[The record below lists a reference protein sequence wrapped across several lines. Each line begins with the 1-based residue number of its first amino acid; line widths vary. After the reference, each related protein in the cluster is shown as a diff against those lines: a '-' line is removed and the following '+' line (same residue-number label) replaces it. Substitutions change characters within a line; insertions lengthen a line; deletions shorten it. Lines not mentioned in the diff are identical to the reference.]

1 MGKGFV
7 STNRDFFMTI
17 PDASLEDWELFIKK
31 ADLDE
36 TYPADILL
44 EFVKEF
50 VDEHRS
56 ELVDDSE
63 NKPKKVIVRKAA
75 PKKKS
80 FLARKAKIVKKRE
93 IDDDDDS
100 PDITQTPKFKLL
112 ELVRELDEE
121 EGITPEELVIKAE
134 ASGISRPRLQMNKM
148 IRRGILYIHEGKIHV
163 T

>member
-1 MGKGFV
+1 M

-80 FLARKAKIVKKRE
+80 FLARKAKIIKKRE
-93 IDDDDDS
+93 VNDDDDS

-112 ELVRELDEE
+112 ELVRELDQD
-121 EGITPEELVIKAE
+121 EGITPEELVTKAE

>member
-1 MGKGFV
+1 M

>member
-1 MGKGFV
+1 M

-75 PKKKS
+75 PKKRS
-80 FLARKAKIVKKRE
+80 FLARKATIVKKRE
-93 IDDDDDS
+93 VDDDDDS
-100 PDITQTPKFKLL
+100 PDISQTPKFKLL
-112 ELVRELDEE
+112 ELVRELDED

>member
-1 MGKGFV
+1 M

-56 ELVDDSE
+56 ELVDDPES
-63 NKPKKVIVRKAA
+63 KPKKVIVRKAA
-75 PKKKS
+75 PKKRS
-80 FLARKAKIVKKRE
+80 FLARKATIVKKRE
-93 IDDDDDS
+93 VDDDDDS
-100 PDITQTPKFKLL
+100 PDISQTPKFKLL
-112 ELVRELDEE
+112 ELVRELDED

>member
-1 MGKGFV
+1 M

-56 ELVDDSE
+56 ELVDESE

-93 IDDDDDS
+93 VNDDDDS

-112 ELVRELDEE
+112 ELVRELDED
-121 EGITPEELVIKAE
+121 EGITPEELVTKAE

>member
-1 MGKGFV
+1 M

-63 NKPKKVIVRKAA
+63 SKPKKVIVRKAA
-75 PKKKS
+75 LKKKS

-93 IDDDDDS
+93 VNDDDDS

-112 ELVRELDEE
+112 ELVRELDED

>member
-1 MGKGFV
+1 M

-17 PDASLEDWELFIKK
+17 PDAYQEDWELFIKK

-44 EFVKEF
+44 DFMRDF
-50 VDEHRS
+50 VDRHRS
-56 ELVDDSE
+56 ELVEDSE
-63 NKPKKVIVRKAA
+63 DKPRKVIVKKAA

-80 FLARKAKIVKKRE
+80 FLARKAKIIKKRE
-93 IDDDDDS
+93 VDVDDDS

-112 ELVRELDEE
+112 ELVRELEGD
-121 EGITPEELVIKAE
+121 EGISPDKLVAKADD
-134 ASGISRPRLQMNKM
+134 AKIPRPRLQMNKM
-148 IRRGILYIHEGKIHV
+148 IRRGILYIHKGKVHV

>member
-1 MGKGFV
+1 M

-75 PKKKS
+75 PKKRS
-80 FLARKAKIVKKRE
+80 FLARKATIVKKKE
-93 IDDDDDS
+93 VDDDDDS
-100 PDITQTPKFKLL
+100 PDISQTPKFKLL
-112 ELVRELDEE
+112 ELVRELDED

>member
-1 MGKGFV
+1 MAQ
-7 STNRDFFMTI
+7 NRDFFMTI

-31 ADLDE
+31 ADIDE

-44 EFVKEF
+44 DFVRDF
-50 VDEHRS
+50 VEEHRS
-56 ELVDDSE
+56 ELVEDSD
-63 NKPKKVIVRKAA
+63 NKPKKVIVKKAP

-80 FLARKAKIVKKRE
+80 FVTRKAKIVKKKE
-93 IDDDDDS
+93 VEEEDSS

-112 ELVRELDEE
+112 ELVREIDDE
-121 EGITPEELVIKAE
+121 EGITLDELVLKAE
-134 ASGISRPRLQMNKM
+134 AANIPRPRLQMNKM

>member
-1 MGKGFV
+1 M

-93 IDDDDDS
+93 VNDDDDS
-100 PDITQTPKFKLL
+100 PDITQTP
-112 ELVRELDEE
+112 
-121 EGITPEELVIKAE
+121 EELVTKAE

>member
-1 MGKGFV
+1 M

-63 NKPKKVIVRKAA
+63 SKPKKVIVRKAA

-93 IDDDDDS
+93 VNDDDDS

-112 ELVRELDEE
+112 ELVRELDED
-121 EGITPEELVIKAE
+121 EGITPEELINKAE

>member
-1 MGKGFV
+1 
-7 STNRDFFMTI
+7 MTI

-63 NKPKKVIVRKAA
+63 SKPKKVIVRKAA

-93 IDDDDDS
+93 VNDDDDS

-112 ELVRELDEE
+112 ELVRELDED

>member
-1 MGKGFV
+1 M

-63 NKPKKVIVRKAA
+63 SKPKKVIVRKAA

-93 IDDDDDS
+93 VNDDDDS

-112 ELVRELDEE
+112 ELVRELDED
-121 EGITPEELVIKAE
+121 EGITPEELVTKAE
-134 ASGISRPRLQMNKM
+134 TSGISRPRLQMNKM

>member
-1 MGKGFV
+1 M

-75 PKKKS
+75 PKKRS
-80 FLARKAKIVKKRE
+80 FLARKATIVKKRE
-93 IDDDDDS
+93 VDDDDS

-112 ELVRELDEE
+112 ELVRELDED
-121 EGITPEELVIKAE
+121 EGMTPEELIIKAE